1 AGVKFFLEASPQE
14 RARRRYEELLGDGV
28 KVSLEQVTNDM
39 IARDQADSTRALSP
53 LRPAEDAI
61 IIDSTGLGVEEVKN
75 RMVHLIHQKWE
86 TP

>member
-1 AGVKFFLEASPQE
+1 
-14 RARRRYEELLGDGV
+14 
-28 KVSLEQVTNDM
+28 M